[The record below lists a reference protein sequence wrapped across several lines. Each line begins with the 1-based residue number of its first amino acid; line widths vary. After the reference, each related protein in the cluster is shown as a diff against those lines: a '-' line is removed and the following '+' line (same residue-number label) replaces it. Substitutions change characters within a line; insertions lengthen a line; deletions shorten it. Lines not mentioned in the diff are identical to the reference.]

1 MKFEC
6 EACGH
11 LGAAASVT
19 PSARGV
25 VLVCAQCAHE
35 NLLGAGG
42 ASTAPA
48 PADLSASSQAPG
60 PAPGASSSPAL
71 TEGVKSKGRADSAP
85 PMSEARAAVLASTV
99 LRGHQAAAQPS
110 VMPKGPNPSRVRVEV
125 GEGDVRCPKCGFRQ
139 HTLGACRQCGLDI
152 RRLGTSVERFERVPP
167 QKRSAARSLDAR
179 WEALIEGGGIL
190 ESSACESFINLAS
203 AAGLLDR
210 AARRIRFYAQDHDG
224 TPEGDAAVV
233 ALGRLVDRMHAEFI
247 TSQGGVNAK
256 DRYTEKVRQIRSAL
270 YVLTAVFCLVIVVLA
285 LMMFGPF

>member
-35 NLLGAGG
+35 NLLGG
-42 ASTAPA
+42 ASPA
-48 PADLSASSQAPG
+48 PAVVEPSASSQAPSPG
-60 PAPGASSSPAL
+60 PAPATSSSPAL
-71 TEGVKSKGRADSAP
+71 TEGVKSKGRAASAS
-85 PMSEARAAVLASTV
+85 PMSEAQAAALASTM
-99 LRGHQAAAQPS
+99 LRGHQAPAQPS
-110 VMPKGPNPSRVRVEV
+110 MMPKGPNPSRVRVEV

-139 HTLGACRQCGLDI
+139 DTLDACRQCGVDI

-190 ESSACESFINLAS
+190 ETSACESFINLAS

-210 AARRIRFYAQDHDG
+210 AARRFRFYAQDHDG

-256 DRYTEKVRQIRSAL
+256 DRYTEKVRQLRTAL
-270 YVLTAVFCLVIVVLA
+270 YVLTAAFCLVIVVLA